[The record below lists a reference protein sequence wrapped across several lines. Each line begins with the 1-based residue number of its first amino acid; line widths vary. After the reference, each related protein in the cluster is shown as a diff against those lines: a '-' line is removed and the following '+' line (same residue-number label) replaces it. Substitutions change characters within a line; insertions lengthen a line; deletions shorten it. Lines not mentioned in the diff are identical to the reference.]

1 MGRNGRLRTFFLKV
15 IRKIALFIIC
25 GLIYVLIEIM
35 FRGYSFVS
43 MFVLAGFCAIFF
55 IDTPNNIYSFDL
67 DVRLQILI
75 STVLCTLAEGIS
87 GLYLNV
93 YKGLNIWDYSSLP
106 FTFFFGQ
113 CNLLFVAAWTLI
125 ITIGIPFCD
134 AFNYYIGR
142 DEPCPYYRI
151 NGKIIL
157 KLPERNIK

>member
-1 MGRNGRLRTFFLKV
+1 MGRNGRLSAFILKV
-15 IRKIALFIIC
+15 SRKFSLFIIC

-93 YKGLNIWDYSSLP
+93 YKGLNVWDYSSLP

-113 CNLLFVAAWTLI
+113 CNLLFVVAWALI
-125 ITIGIPFCD
+125 IMIGIPFCD
-134 AFNYYIGR
+134 AFNYYIGHE
-142 DEPCPYYRI
+142 DPCPYYRI
-151 NGKIIL
+151 NGKVIL
-157 KLPERNIK
+157 KFPERNTK